1 MALSFEKDIKPL
13 FRKDDISSMKDNG
26 GFDLSKLAD
35 VKKHAKD
42 IHGRLKDGDMPCDGA
57 WPAANVAK
65 FKTWM
70 DEGMQP

>member
-1 MALSFEKDIKPL
+1 MALSFAKDIRPL
-13 FRKDDISSMKDNG
+13 FRKDDVSSMIDNG
-26 GFDLSKLAD
+26 GFDLSKWED

-57 WPAANVAK
+57 WPAANVQK